1 MANRSARPVPQWR
14 TDVTDPDYAATLRWV
29 LAASPTAV
37 AQRIVELEAELA
49 KVRAAAADNGE
60 GG

>member
-1 MANRSARPVPQWR
+1 M
-14 TDVTDPDYAATLRWV
+14 TDPDYAATLRWV